1 MYSGVRCLDLTL
13 VHKIWSD
20 HSILCLFPGAFHN
33 VFGDDDD
40 KDDDDD
46 DDDDDDHGNDH
57 DNDDD
62 DDYDSDADD
71 HVVCLLQNG
80 RHFV

>member
-46 DDDDDDHGNDH
+46 DDDHGNDH